1 MSRHA
6 KIVLLAASLLIAL
19 VAASRLEGTAE
30 GNAETSVLNTEQ
42 AYGSHAAAERA
53 NPPAARK
60 RQSSPPG
67 SPAAPKS
74 GERERPL
81 DRLIFVM
88 LMYCSGK
95 PYR

>member
-6 KIVLLAASLLIAL
+6 NIVLLAASLLIAL
-19 VAASRLEGTAE
+19 VAASRFEGTAE
-30 GNAETSVLNTEQ
+30 GNAETSLRDTEH
-42 AYGSHAAAERA
+42 ADGSLAAAERA

-60 RQSSPPG
+60 RQPSPPG

-74 GERERPL
+74 AERERPL
-81 DRLIFVM
+81 DRLIFIT